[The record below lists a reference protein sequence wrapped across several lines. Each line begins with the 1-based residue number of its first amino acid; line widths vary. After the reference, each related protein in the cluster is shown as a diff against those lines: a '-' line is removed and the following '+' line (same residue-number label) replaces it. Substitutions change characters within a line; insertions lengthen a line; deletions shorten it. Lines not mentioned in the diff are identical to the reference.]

1 MNKTFRIVLI
11 IMLLIALISPLTVM
25 AVKAYSGVPSFS
37 IVSVAKNA
45 SVTIQTYNFPASDSF
60 TVTMGPYGSQGI
72 GGVVVGT
79 TTSGSG
85 GSFTAT
91 YSIPSSLSGS
101 YRIAIRMQSPTTGYF
116 AYNWFYNDTTG
127 TSSTPASTPV
137 PGYSGYPYFSIA
149 SVVRDASVTINAS
162 NFPKNETFKVLM
174 GPYGTLGVG
183 GTQVATQST
192 SGGGAFTATYNIPS
206 SLAGSYQIAI
216 RLESTTSGYY
226 AYNWFYNN
234 TAGTSGTPAPTATPG
249 PTAIPGYS
257 GYPYFKISAVTR
269 DTSVTIQASNFP
281 PNDSFTVM
289 MGPYG
294 SAGVGGYVVGTQNTA
309 GGGSFSASYSVPAAL
324 AGSYQIAIRLQSS
337 TTGYYAYNWFYN
349 NTTP

>member
-1 MNKTFRIVLI
+1 MKKIFRVSLI
-11 IMLLIALISPLTVM
+11 ILLLLVMASPFTVR
-25 AVKAYSGVPSFS
+25 AVKAYSGIPTFS
-37 IVSVAKNA
+37 ILSVDKNV
-45 SVTIQTYNFPASDSF
+45 SVTITTYNFPAGDTY
-60 TVTMGPYGSQGI
+60 TVTMGPYGTQGI

-79 TTSGSG
+79 TNSGSG
-85 GSFTAT
+85 GSFTVT

-101 YRIAIRMQSPTTGYF
+101 YRIAIRLQSPTTGYY

-127 TSSTPASTPV
+127 NASTSV
-137 PGYSGYPYFSIA
+137 PGYSGYPYFFIA
-149 SVVRDASVTINAS
+149 AVVRDTSVTINAS
-162 NFPKNETFKVLM
+162 NFPASDTFRVLM

-192 SGGGAFTATYNIPS
+192 GSGGSFTATYPVPA
-206 SLAGSYQIAI
+206 SLAGSYKIAI

-234 TAGTSGTPAPTATPG
+234 TAGNTGSPGPTPTPG

-269 DTSVTIQASNFP
+269 DVSVTINASNFP
-281 PNDSFTVM
+281 PNDSFRVL

-294 SAGVGGYVVGTQNTA
+294 SYGIGGYQVATQNTD
-309 GGGSFSASYSVPAAL
+309 GGGSFSASYSIPAAL
-324 AGSYQIAIRLQSS
+324 AGSYQIAIRLEST